1 LIFLKVDVIFRGFL
15 LLKQLIVGSRA
26 SYELVPIVYIVNSQ
40 EVVCVY
46 DIKMYLIINIYN
58 FN

>member
-1 LIFLKVDVIFRGFL
+1 MVLI
-15 LLKQLIVGSRA
+15 A
-26 SYELVPIVYIVNSQ
+26 YIVNSQ
-40 EVVCVY
+40 DVIYVY